1 MDESDA
7 KKNSIFAAHG
17 SLWILCLIPLYL
29 RKQSLFAQQH
39 GKQGFVL
46 FVLSLAFWLLGWL
59 PVIGWIFWLLVPI
72 VIGVASIVGF
82 VQAIRGKEWNLP
94 LLGSLAK
101 KLQFS

>member
-7 KKNSIFAAHG
+7 HKNRIFAAL
-17 SLWILCLIPLYL
+17 SYLWILCLIPLYL
-29 RKQSLFAQQH
+29 RKQSPFAQQH

-46 FVLSLAFWLLGWL
+46 FVLSLAFWVLGWL
-59 PVIGWIFWLLVPI
+59 LLVGWIFWLLVPI
-72 VIGVASIVGF
+72 VIGLASIVGL

-94 LLGSLAK
+94 LLGSFAK